1 MLLISDHDQLCH
13 FYQSSRPRLTDQVH
27 VPVTT
32 TSKQSKGFA
41 FLLFANSD
49 DALRAYRE
57 MDGATYQGRLL
68 HILPAQPKRENVSQL
83 DEHAI
88 SKLPLKQQLN
98 IKRRMESNTASFKW
112 NALYMNMDDVMSSV
126 ATRMGVEKSQLLDPT
141 SSDAAVRQA
150 LAETHVIQEAKSY
163 FLESGV
169 DLEAFKTGRKRSD
182 TTILVK
188 NFPYGTKHDEIRD
201 RFSSHGQ
208 IVRLLIPPSGTMALV
223 EFAAASH
230 GRAAFDALKYSRVGS
245 SILFLE
251 KAPED
256 VFTSA
261 PSATVA
267 AALAAFAPDNSKQSK
282 LTTADLLEGTPNA
295 DVDTSTLFVRNLNF
309 TTTNDVL
316 RDAFSPLSG
325 FLSAKVKTKPD
336 PKRSGQILSMGFGF
350 IEFHSKEDAQAALAA
365 MNGYSLEGFKLDVRP
380 SQKTLDEGAARRK
393 QDKAKA
399 AAMHQTKVVVKNLPF
414 EATKKDVRTLL
425 GSYGQLRSV
434 RVPRKFDNSTRGFA
448 FAEFTTP
455 LEAAN
460 AMAALK
466 DTHLL
471 GRRLHID
478 YATVDAVDAEAEI
491 EAMQKKVG
499 AQVDKLALQKLVG
512 PGRKKFVLPGNEL

>member
-1 MLLISDHDQLCH
+1 
-13 FYQSSRPRLTDQVH
+13 
-27 VPVTT
+27 
-32 TSKQSKGFA
+32 
-41 FLLFANSD
+41 
-49 DALRAYRE
+49 
-57 MDGATYQGRLL
+57 
-68 HILPAQPKRENVSQL
+68 
-83 DEHAI
+83 
-88 SKLPLKQQLN
+88 
-98 IKRRMESNTASFKW
+98 
-112 NALYMNMDDVMSSV
+112 
-126 ATRMGVEKSQLLDPT
+126 
-141 SSDAAVRQA
+141 
-150 LAETHVIQEAKSY
+150 
-163 FLESGV
+163 
-169 DLEAFKTGRKRSD
+169 
-182 TTILVK
+182 
-188 NFPYGTKHDEIRD
+188 
-201 RFSSHGQ
+201 
-208 IVRLLIPPSGTMALV
+208 MALV

-350 IEFHSKEDAQAALAA
+350 IEFRSKEDAQAALAA